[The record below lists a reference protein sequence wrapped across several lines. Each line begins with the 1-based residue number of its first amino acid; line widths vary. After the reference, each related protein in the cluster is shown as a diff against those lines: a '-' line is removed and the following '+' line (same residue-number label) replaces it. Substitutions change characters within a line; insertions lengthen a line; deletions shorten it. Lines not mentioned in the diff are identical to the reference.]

1 MQEFIT
7 SSRLFVVEAALVL
20 AIIFVMVGVIGYR
33 KRSGKKNEAK
43 SFVKK
48 INSSIDKRR
57 DQCRDFARNSVSDYV
72 GEDEEIPAYLESSL
86 EEHVHGILEKEN
98 SLYNDFIRL
107 LMGEEG
113 HTFEKFQ
120 QRVEELIQVCHF
132 KLPQLTHDSDKSAPA
147 SDQASE
153 ASLHAELIESLRG
166 DNEVLR
172 DQVVKLSAENEKIMG
187 EYEIIYEKYDALT
200 KQRPAQAS

>member
-7 SSRLFVVEAALVL
+7 SSRLFIVEIAFVLVIVFL
-20 AIIFVMVGVIGYR
+20 IVGIAGYR

-43 SFVKK
+43 SFVKR

-57 DQCRDFARNSVSDYV
+57 DQCRDFARNSVSHYV
-72 GEDEEIPAYLESSL
+72 DRDDEISAYVESSL
-86 EEHVHGILEKEN
+86 EGHVHGILEKEN

-107 LMGEEG
+107 LMEEEG

-132 KLPQLTHDSDKSAPA
+132 KLPQLPDDNDKSELTA
-147 SDQASE
+147 DQASE
-153 ASLHAELIESLRG
+153 LSLHAELIESLRG
-166 DNEVLR
+166 DNEALR
-172 DQVVKLSAENEKIMG
+172 DQVIKLGTENEKIMG
-187 EYEIIYEKYDALT
+187 EYEIIYEKHDALT